1 MKKIVLS
8 LFVALVAFGAKAQTW
23 NVDKA
28 HSSVTFNI
36 THMMLSEVNGKFKKY
51 DASFTSSKEDFS
63 DAVFTLTAD
72 IASIDTDN
80 SMRDGHLQGEK
91 FFDAEKNPKLTFK
104 STSLKKLADKKFEMK
119 GNLTMKGIT
128 KPATMMLTI
137 TGPITD
143 ARSGKPKV
151 GIKVTGTIDR
161 TLWTIS
167 DMPEAALSNEV
178 EIKAAGEFMRE

>member
-1 MKKIVLS
+1 MKKTILT
-8 LFVALVAFGAKAQTW
+8 LFVALVVFGAKAQTW

-28 HSSVTFNI
+28 HSNVSFNI
-36 THMMLSEVNGKFKKY
+36 THMMLSDVNGKFKKY
-51 DASFTSSKEDFS
+51 DASFVSSKEDFS
-63 DAVFTLTAD
+63 DAVFTLSAD

-104 STSLKKLADKKFEMK
+104 STSLTKVGDKKFEMK

-128 KPATMMLTI
+128 KPAKMMLTI

-143 ARSGKPKV
+143 ERSKKQKV
-151 GIKVTGTIDR
+151 GVKVSGVIDR
-161 TLWTIS
+161 TLWSVS
-167 DMPEAALSNEV
+167 DMPEAALSHEV
-178 EIKAAGEFMRE
+178 EIKASGEFTKE